1 MKYLSN
7 YTEEAQTKALNENGA
22 FFAFSNEQLNKQK
35 KKDIKYTSL
44 GYGLIVPIE
53 NVNSIINALDKIHEE
68 GIKADKA
75 DHTKKEIIWR
85 ELANHE
91 AHIVNSTAD
100 TIDALKDYNYSET
113 DIKEV
118 YKEYFNYCVEHD
130 IF

>member
-35 KKDIKYTSL
+35 KENIKYISL
-44 GYGLIVPIE
+44 GYGLIVPKE
-53 NVNSIINALDKIHEE
+53 NADNLIDALDKIHEE

-75 DHTKKEIIWR
+75 DNTKKEIIWR

-91 AHIVNSTAD
+91 AQIVNSTAD

-118 YKEYFNYCVEHD
+118 YKEYFAYCVKND